1 MKKRTMKRSIAM
13 GLAVIT
19 AAGCLTGCGGSE
31 NQASTDANGRYNL
44 KVMTYDYSGNPM
56 KGETGAEIIEKVSGF
71 VGDFTVDI
79 RKKARS
85 VDMDR
90 FEAAEPDI
98 SWWWRGYAP
107 DYCNRNKV
115 SCYHQCSKSRCI
127 VGYRRIAA
135 GVSSFEKFQGGSK

>member
-56 KGETGAEIIEKVSGF
+56 KGETGAEIIEKVEDYTG
-71 VGDFTVDI
+71 VNLDVMWTPKDNYNDKLNLILG
-79 RKKARS
+79 
-85 VDMDR
+85 
-90 FEAAEPDI
+90 
-98 SWWWRGYAP
+98 WWWRGYAP